1 MSGSIRQEPNGTFTI
16 QFWFKDPQ
24 TGKRQNVKRRGFAT
38 KRKAQIAMRELQV
51 SFDSVG
57 PEAGA
62 KLSVSQYL
70 KDWFDRQ
77 AVDKAPATNDR
88 YRNAI
93 ERHIEPALGGIGLV
107 KLSVLNIDNFLALKL
122 KSGLSEETVNG
133 FYRVLNTALKDAVRW
148 GYLNK
153 NPAELVSPPKAQPA
167 EKIIMSSDEQAR
179 VVAQLLK
186 ESHPE
191 HLFCR
196 RNGGLS
202 CSFNTVLFHL
212 AVLTGLRRGEL
223 AGLQFDDIDE
233 EAGAIHVRRSI
244 SQSGRRTI
252 IKRPKTQRGM
262 RRVVIDQRLMER
274 LIEHREQMGIYRE
287 QLGSDWNTQGWLFAS
302 ADGSVLAPRA
312 LNSRFSKLLERSGL
326 GGQGYN
332 LHTLRHTHISQLLMS
347 NAPPLV
353 VSRRAG
359 HASVATTMNL
369 YGHVISQIEEGVIS
383 SRLEE
388 IQRSWAS

>member
-1 MSGSIRQEPNGTFTI
+1 MSGSIRQESNGTFTL

-70 KDWFDRQ
+70 NDWFDRQ

-107 KLSVLNIDNFLALKL
+107 KLSVLNIDNFLASKL
-122 KSGLSEETVNG
+122 KSGFSEETVNG

-179 VVAQLLK
+179 VVRSMSGTQSLK
-186 ESHPE
+186 AADVRSSSDRRHSGECEESS
-191 HLFCR
+191 LTSGSWR
-196 RNGGLS
+196 GLS
-202 CSFNTVLFHL
+202 STESRWRP
-212 AVLTGLRRGEL
+212 TGR
-223 AGLQFDDIDE
+223 
-233 EAGAIHVRRSI
+233 
-244 SQSGRRTI
+244 
-252 IKRPKTQRGM
+252 
-262 RRVVIDQRLMER
+262 
-274 LIEHREQMGIYRE
+274 
-287 QLGSDWNTQGWLFAS
+287 N
-302 ADGSVLAPRA
+302 
-312 LNSRFSKLLERSGL
+312 
-326 GGQGYN
+326 
-332 LHTLRHTHISQLLMS
+332 
-347 NAPPLV
+347 
-353 VSRRAG
+353 
-359 HASVATTMNL
+359 
-369 YGHVISQIEEGVIS
+369 
-383 SRLEE
+383 
-388 IQRSWAS
+388 

>member
-1 MSGSIRQEPNGTFTI
+1 MSGSIRQEPNGTFTL

-24 TGKRQNVKRRGFAT
+24 TGKRQNVKRRGFGS

-93 ERHIEPALGGIGLV
+93 ERHIEPALGGVGLV
-107 KLSVLNIDNFLALKL
+107 KLSVLNIDNFLATKL

-167 EKIIMSSDEQAR
+167 EKVIMSSNEQAR
-179 VVAQLLK
+179 VVAQLIK
-186 ESHPE
+186 ESDPQS
-191 HLFCR
+191 LFNR
-196 RNGGLS
+196 RNGPLS
-202 CSFNTVLFHL
+202 CSFNTILFHL

-233 EAGAIHVRRSI
+233 EGGAIYVRRSI

-262 RRVVIDQRLMER
+262 RRVVIDQRLMAR
-274 LIEHREQMGIYRE
+274 LIEHKEQMAAYRA
-287 QLGSDWNTQGWLFAS
+287 QLGGDWNTQGWLFAS
-302 ADGSVLAPRA
+302 VDGSVLAPRA
-312 LNSRFSKLLERSGL
+312 LNSRFSKLLERAGL

-332 LHTLRHTHISQLLMS
+332 LHTLRHTHISQMLMS